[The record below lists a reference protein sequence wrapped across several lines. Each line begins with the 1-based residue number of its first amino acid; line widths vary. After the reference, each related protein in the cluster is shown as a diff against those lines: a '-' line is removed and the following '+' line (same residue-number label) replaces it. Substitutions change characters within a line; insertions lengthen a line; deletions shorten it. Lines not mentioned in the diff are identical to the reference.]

1 MSRATRLQP
10 VQNLADDAERR
21 AALRVASAE
30 RNQHEAEG
38 KLADLERYAEDYQR
52 QYTDRAAGG
61 IGVTELRDYQAFLA
75 RLGEAIRQQRAIV
88 SRARHE
94 CDTERLRWQEA
105 AKRARALDH
114 VADKWRDEER
124 RAADKREQNE
134 IDERALLRAG
144 RVER

>member
-10 VQNLADDAERR
+10 VQNLADDAERK
-21 AALRVASAE
+21 AALRVAAAE
-30 RNQHEAEG
+30 RNQRDAET
-38 KLADLERYAEDYQR
+38 KLADLERYANDYQQ
-52 QYTDRAAGG
+52 QYTGRVAGG

-94 CDTERLRWQEA
+94 CDAERLRWQEA
-105 AKRARALDH
+105 AKRSKALDH

-124 RAADKREQNE
+124 RAADRTEQRE
-134 IDERALLRAG
+134 IDERAQRG